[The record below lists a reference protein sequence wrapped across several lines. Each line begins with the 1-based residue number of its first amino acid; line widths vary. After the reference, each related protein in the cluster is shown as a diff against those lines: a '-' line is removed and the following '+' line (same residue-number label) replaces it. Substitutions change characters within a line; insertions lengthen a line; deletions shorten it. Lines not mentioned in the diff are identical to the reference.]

1 MKIFNPEAAMSK
13 LRGVDTN
20 QLFDETIVGGII
32 SGPGNDAVK
41 CYSHEGCS
49 VVTRKGSWT
58 KETC

>member
-1 MKIFNPEAAMSK
+1 MKIFNPEAVMSK

-41 CYSHEGCS
+41 RCS
-49 VVTRKGSWT
+49 QF
-58 KETC
+58 